1 MSAAEIAYHDTRWCK
16 PVHDERELFA
26 MLCLEG
32 MQAGLSWAI
41 VLKKEPAIRAAFDG
55 FDLEAVAAYDGRK
68 IEALMRN
75 EAIIRNRR
83 KIEATIGNA
92 REFLEV
98 ERQEGSFDR
107 YIWGFTDGAVVM
119 HHPRQVE
126 DVPAESELSRTVSRD
141 LKRRG
146 FRFVGSVIIY
156 SYLQA
161 IGVVNDHLD
170 GCIFK

>member
-1 MSAAEIAYHDTRWCK
+1 
-16 PVHDERELFA
+16 